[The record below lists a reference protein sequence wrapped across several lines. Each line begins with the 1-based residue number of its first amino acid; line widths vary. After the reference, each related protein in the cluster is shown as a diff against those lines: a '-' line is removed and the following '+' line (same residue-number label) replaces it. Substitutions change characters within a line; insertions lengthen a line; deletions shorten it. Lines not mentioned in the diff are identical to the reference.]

1 MKELNKFKINENVD
15 YIFENVKK
23 DLKIINTINNELYFE
38 LTKEE
43 IVNCLNKVYD
53 RLTSW
58 KKYLLEENIDKIS
71 KEYKDVEGI
80 ISELEL
86 CLIDYDNLL
95 NIEAISYT
103 FYQLGN
109 ELIGLL
115 DKKEMD
121 SDKNV

>member
-1 MKELNKFKINENVD
+1 MKELNKFKISNDID
-15 YIFENVKK
+15 YILENVKE

-115 DKKEMD
+115 DKKE
-121 SDKNV
+121 SGYL

>member
-1 MKELNKFKINENVD
+1 MKELNKFRINEDID
-15 YIFENVKK
+15 YILENIKK
-23 DLKIINTINNELYFE
+23 NLKIINAINNELYFE

-43 IVNCLNKVYD
+43 IMNCLNKVYD

-95 NIEAISYT
+95 NMEAISYT

-115 DKKEMD
+115 DKKE
-121 SDKNV
+121 SGYL

>member
-1 MKELNKFKINENVD
+1 MKELNKFKINESVD
-15 YIFENVKK
+15 YILENAKK

-115 DKKEMD
+115 NKKEME